1 MPRVTGW
8 GEAPLSTPLAIALA
22 AGILLFFVALWLLIT
37 TVLGGLSGWSAL
49 ARRFPDRTEAPRFE
63 LRGQSAAMGMGVQ
76 LRGILTFSACPSGL
90 RVAIARV
97 FAPFSK
103 PFLVPWSE
111 IEARPRGGMFVDMM
125 RLGLGRPEAG
135 AMTVTARTWQ
145 RLSSD
150 GQGRAED
157 R

>member
-1 MPRVTGW
+1 M
-8 GEAPLSTPLAIALA
+8 STPLAIALA

-37 TVLGGLSGWSAL
+37 TLLGGLSGWSAL
-49 ARRFPDRTEAPRFE
+49 SHRFPDRTETPRVQ

-90 RVAIARV
+90 RVGIARV

-103 PFLVPWSE
+103 PFFVPWSE
-111 IEARPRGGMFVDMM
+111 IDAHPRGGIFVDMI
-125 RLGLGRPEAG
+125 RLGLGNPEAG
-135 AMTVTARTWQ
+135 AMTVAARTWQ
-145 RLSSD
+145 RLSSPD
-150 GQGRAED
+150 GQGRSED